1 MHVML
6 TRPRSDSEKL
16 ATQLRAGGDNVHVEP
31 MLEIVA
37 TGASLSLDGLQ
48 AILVTSANGVRCL
61 AEATGQRHMPLYAV
75 GDATA
80 RRAEEAGFVSVE
92 SAQGDARTL
101 AALVASRLDPA
112 AGTLLHVRG
121 EDGTGDL
128 SATLEAKGFTVTSAI
143 LYKAV
148 TATGL
153 SAAGRDYMAAE
164 KCDTILFF
172 SPRTARTFVSLIHEA
187 GLQDRCAR
195 ITAICLSRAVADE
208 AAPLPWADVRIA
220 ATPDQTAMIQAYDVL
235 KLTKDTEQS

>member
-80 RRAEEAGFVSVE
+80 RRAEK
-92 SAQGDARTL
+92 AR
-101 AALVASRLDPA
+101 
-112 AGTLLHVRG
+112 
-121 EDGTGDL
+121 E
-128 SATLEAKGFTVTSAI
+128 
-143 LYKAV
+143 
-148 TATGL
+148 
-153 SAAGRDYMAAE
+153 
-164 KCDTILFF
+164 
-172 SPRTARTFVSLIHEA
+172 
-187 GLQDRCAR
+187 
-195 ITAICLSRAVADE
+195 
-208 AAPLPWADVRIA
+208 
-220 ATPDQTAMIQAYDVL
+220 
-235 KLTKDTEQS
+235 